1 MEDVT
6 ASCDL
11 RSASAAGH
19 SGSNS
24 GRSVVET
31 PAIIHE
37 PQVTK
42 DGVVRKNLQQI
53 TFGPVHVPI

>member
-53 TFGPVHVPI
+53 TFI